1 MREYQTRI
9 QRVLDE
15 ALNQTDIPER
25 LRESMRYSALSG
37 GKRFR
42 ALLVY
47 AAGLSVDAPL
57 EKLDV
62 VAIALECIHA
72 YSLIHDD
79 LPAMDDDDLRRGQAT
94 NHIKFDDATA
104 ILAGDGLLTFAFEL
118 INGPDSPL
126 TDQQC
131 RKISHL
137 LANNAGPIGMV
148 GGQMLD
154 IQATGL
160 NESKNTNQQTSLNE
174 LENIH
179 RRKTGALIKAATLCG
194 AYCSESVSSKQ
205 IGNLND
211 YATSIGLA
219 FQVVDDILDIES
231 STEELGKPSGA
242 DIELGKATYPAL
254 IGLEESK
261 EMAEN
266 LYQEAMVSLTA
277 IGDNTRLFTTE
288 AKGFLKEQAQ
298 AKSFEEQAGNNTAML
313 KSLADLVIK
322 RRN

>member
-9 QRVLDE
+9 QRVLDD
-15 ALNQTDIPER
+15 ALNRTDVPER
-25 LRESMRYSALSG
+25 LRESMRDSTLSG

-47 AAGLSVDAPL
+47 AAGLAVDAPL

-62 VAIALECIHA
+62 VAVALECIHA

-94 NHIKFDDATA
+94 NHVKFDDATA

-118 INGPDSPL
+118 LNSPESPL
-126 TDQQC
+126 SDKEC
-131 RKISHL
+131 RQITHL
-137 LANNAGPIGMV
+137 LANKAGPIGMV

-160 NESKNTNQQTSLNE
+160 DHADKKTSLIE
-174 LENIH
+174 LEDIH

-194 AYCSESVSSKQ
+194 AYCSESANESQ
-205 IGNLND
+205 IQHLDD
-211 YATSIGLA
+211 YSTSIGLA

-242 DIELGKATYPAL
+242 DLELGKATYPAL
-254 IGLEESK
+254 IGLDESK
-261 EMAEN
+261 KMADN
-266 LYQEAMVSLTA
+266 LYQEAMVSLA
-277 IGDNTRLFTTE
+277 SISDNTSPFTE
-288 AKGFLKEQAQ
+288 RAD
-298 AKSFEEQAGNNTAML
+298 SSTAL
-313 KSLADLVIK
+313 LTNLADLVIK